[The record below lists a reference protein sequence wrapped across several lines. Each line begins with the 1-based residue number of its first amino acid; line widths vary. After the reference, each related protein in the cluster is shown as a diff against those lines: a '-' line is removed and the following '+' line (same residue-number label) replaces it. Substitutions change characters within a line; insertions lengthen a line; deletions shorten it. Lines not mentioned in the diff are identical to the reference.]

1 MELRNNMN
9 YKYTC
14 PHCQTNVNFIR
25 VMSYPPPFT
34 IKCKECDQ
42 RMQVENKP
50 VVTFAVLLSYCMS
63 FFLYLGLKFFKQI
76 VWIQDLDDTTAYLL
90 IIGFIFLTTEGII
103 YTLYKLNSIK
113 LVKESSWISNHN
125 QWTLLVP
132 ITLVLYL
139 IYQFN

>member
-1 MELRNNMN
+1 
-9 YKYTC
+9 
-14 PHCQTNVNFIR
+14 
-25 VMSYPPPFT
+25 
-34 IKCKECDQ
+34 
-42 RMQVENKP
+42 MQVENKP

-132 ITLVLYL
+132 
-139 IYQFN
+139 